1 MSRLAN
7 EPERVESRGRRME
20 SQRYTIRVIDDI
32 HDSRLVR
39 HWKRIQEET
48 DCFPQMHYEWCE
60 PWWRL
65 RSGKRKLH
73 IVAVEDANQK
83 IVGIAPLCIERR
95 FGLRV
100 LRSFP
105 VHFGDFYFFL
115 AEEGEERARIHE
127 AIIDYATSFSAWRVV
142 HLFNINSKSPTS
154 ASLVDRGFIGNE
166 VTAILAATFRDMSFG
181 DYLVTLSPNTRQHFR
196 KKSRRLARLGAV
208 SLERIDDASGYAAYA
223 NDMNRIYS
231 ERWADDHSLPP
242 DDAYYR
248 CRTQAVQ
255 SLFAKRLMTLFVLKM
270 DGVPC
275 AFRLGFAYRGKYY
288 GWKVTHDPGLASV
301 SPGFLMIGKIIE
313 TLITEDYTEMN
324 FMAGDY
330 PWKRSWAPD
339 GPQSMNHE
347 FFACDRSLR
356 ARLYLKYR
364 LAWRDRLRARYYAI
378 LDIRWVRA
386 LKRWLEAQRRRFRR

>member
-7 EPERVESRGRRME
+7 EPETMESRGRRME
-20 SQRYTIRVIDDI
+20 SQRYAIRVIDDI
-32 HDSRLVR
+32 HDPQLVR

-73 IVAVEDANQK
+73 IVAVEDATQK

-127 AIIDYATSFSAWRVV
+127 AIIDYATNFSAWRVV
-142 HLFNINSKSPTS
+142 HLFNVNIKSPTS
-154 ASLVDRGFIGNE
+154 ASLIDRSFIANE
-166 VTAILAATFRDMSFG
+166 VTAILAATFSGMSFG
-181 DYLVTLSPNTRQHFR
+181 EYLASLSARTRQQFR
-196 KKSRRLARLGAV
+196 RKSRRLGEQGNV
-208 SLERIDDASGYAAYA
+208 TLERVDDAAGYAGHAEA
-223 NDMNRIYS
+223 MSRIYS
-231 ERWADDHSLPP
+231 ERWADDYSLPP

-248 CRTQAVQ
+248 CRTEAVQ

-275 AFRLGFAYRGKYY
+275 AFRLGFTYRQKFY
-288 GWKVTHDPGLASV
+288 GWKVVHDPRLADF
-301 SPGFLMIGKIIE
+301 SPGFLVTGKVIE
-313 TLITEDYTEMN
+313 NLIAENYTEMN

-347 FFACDRSLR
+347 FFACDGSLR
-356 ARLYLKYR
+356 ARLYLKYH
-364 LAWRDRLRARYYAI
+364 LAWRDRLRARYSAM
-378 LDIRWVRA
+378 LEIRWVRA